1 MNNNSQNLSDLSLLT
16 GQVFEQSSVA
26 MAILDADFIIV
37 TTNPAFSKI
46 TGFESSVACDE
57 PISLIYDEL
66 RNPGVFQDMQK
77 NLSES
82 DSFSCELSILKSNAQ
97 FFPALMVVDA
107 IRHNQVSNLHY
118 LLLLMDISEQKQR
131 ESELRFYSEV
141 DPLTNLGNRKFLL
154 QSLENAINAA
164 NRFNYTVGLMFLD
177 LDGFKQINDRFGHGE
192 GDKVL
197 LEVAQRLRH
206 CVRQVDSVARLGGD
220 EFVVIL
226 NGTSTEM
233 IDVTAKRIIDFLTIT
248 VTDQTSALQVS
259 ASIGISLYPQD
270 SKNPLVLLKYADEA
284 MYKEKSK
291 GKRQFCWH
299 LDVQNI

>member
-1 MNNNSQNLSDLSLLT
+1 MTNNSQNLTDLSLLS
-16 GQVFEQSSVA
+16 GQIFEQSSVA
-26 MAILDADFIIV
+26 MLILDADFIIIS
-37 TTNPAFSKI
+37 TNPAFI
-46 TGFESSVACDE
+46 TMTGWESIAVCDK

-66 RNPGVFQDMQK
+66 RNPGLLQDMQN

-82 DSFSCELSILKSNAQ
+82 DSFSCELTVAKYNAQ
-97 FFPALMVVDA
+97 YFSALMMVDKL
-107 IRHNQVSNLHY
+107 RHQQLSNVY
-118 LLLLMDISEQKQR
+118 LLVLLIDISEQKQR

-164 NRFNYTVGLMFLD
+164 NRFDYTVALMFLD

-226 NGTSTEM
+226 NGTDTDM
-233 IDVTAKRIIDFLTIT
+233 ISVTAQRIIDFLTIS
-248 VTDQTSALQVS
+248 VSDLQVS

-270 SKNPLVLLKYADEA
+270 SKNPLILLKYADEA
-284 MYKEKSK
+284 MYKAKSK

-299 LDVQNI
+299 LDV

>member
-1 MNNNSQNLSDLSLLT
+1 MNNNSQNLTGLSLLT

-37 TTNPAFSKI
+37 STNPAFSKM

-57 PISLIYDEL
+57 PISLIYDEI
-66 RNPGVFQDMQK
+66 RNPGVLQNVK
-77 NLSES
+77 ENLSES
-82 DSFSCELSILKSNAQ
+82 DSFSCELSILKSNKQ
-97 FFPALMVVDA
+97 YFPALVMVDA
-107 IRHNQVSNLHY
+107 IRHNQVSNPHY

-154 QSLENAINAA
+154 QSLENAISAA

-248 VTDQTSALQVS
+248 VKDQTSALQVS

-284 MYKEKSK
+284 MYKAKSK

>member
-1 MNNNSQNLSDLSLLT
+1 MTNNSQKLTDLSLLT
-16 GQVFEQSSVA
+16 SQIFEQSSVA
-26 MAILDADFIIV
+26 MMILDTDFQIV
-37 TTNPAFSKI
+37 STNPAFSKM
-46 TGFESSVACDE
+46 TGFEPSVACDE
-57 PISLIYDEL
+57 PISLILDEL
-66 RNPGVFQDMQK
+66 RNPGLLQDMQRK
-77 NLSES
+77 LSES
-82 DSFSCELSILKSNAQ
+82 DSFSCELSIVKSNVQ
-97 FFPALMVVDA
+97 HFSALMMVDA
-107 IRHNQVSNLHY
+107 IRHKQVSNPYY

-131 ESELRFYSEV
+131 ESELRFFSEV

-154 QSLENAINAA
+154 KSLENAINAA

-220 EFVVIL
+220 EFVIIL

-233 IDVTAKRIIDFLTIT
+233 IAVTAKRIIDFLTISVKDKT
-248 VTDQTSALQVS
+248 NELLVS

-284 MYKEKSK
+284 MYKAKSK

-299 LDVQNI
+299 LDI

>member
-1 MNNNSQNLSDLSLLT
+1 MTNNAKHLTDISLLLS
-16 GQVFEQSSVA
+16 GQIFEQSSVV
-26 MAILDADFIIV
+26 MLILDMDFTIV
-37 TTNPAFSKI
+37 STNPAFTAT
-46 TGFESSVACDE
+46 TGLESIAVCDK

-66 RNPGVFQDMQK
+66 RHPGLLEEMQN
-77 NLSES
+77 NLAES
-82 DSFSCELSILKSNAQ
+82 NSFSCELSVVKNNTQHFS
-97 FFPALMVVDA
+97 ALMMVDKL
-107 IRHNQVSNLHY
+107 RHQQLGHGYFLVMLI
-118 LLLLMDISEQKQR
+118 DISEQKQR

-164 NRFNYTVGLMFLD
+164 NRFHYTVALLFLD

-226 NGTSTEM
+226 NGTDTDM
-233 IDVTAKRIIDFLTIT
+233 ISVTAQRIIDFLTIS
-248 VTDQTSALQVS
+248 VSDLQVS

-284 MYKEKSK
+284 MYKAKSK

-299 LDVQNI
+299 LDV